1 VARFDEAARKVEL
14 DFWSVDDA
22 KAPPV
27 KGVVRMPF
35 LRGHWILWPSAD
47 GRTTR
52 VEYQVHANP
61 GGALP
66 NWLVN
71 YVSRDLPFKTIE
83 GLRAQVK
90 RRHYPDFEAHMKERF
105 AQYPFLWPGS

>member
-1 VARFDEAARKVEL
+1 
-14 DFWSVDDA
+14 
-22 KAPPV
+22 
-27 KGVVRMPF
+27 MPY
-35 LRGHWILWPSAD
+35 LRGHWMLWPSAD
-47 GRTTR
+47 GTTTR

-83 GLRAQVK
+83 GLRGQVQ

-105 AQYPFLWPGS
+105 AQYPFLWPRS